1 METLIT
7 PVHQIYMQHLQPL
20 SRVKVSEIMDLV
32 SLKEKTVMYDVQKTP
47 DFIGRN
53 RRAVRNAGRERGKE
67 TGPLKAPGQRRRE
80 KASDT
85 VEISKSYLD
94 KLLQMCLAPQQ
105 SVALDTTS
113 ATTDT
118 KLPTAP
124 GPTGHIMTDLNRGP
138 RPCPAPN
145 ADGLSNRRSEQA
157 AAALSPQEQ
166 WLSDLAQQRTEQ
178 IAKREEEKLR
188 KRTEDPPEEY
198 FPWGRP
204 GGGAP
209 IRTVS
214 GTLLTN
220 YSTRG
225 QAVEDMRNTLQHS
238 LEGRAPRRSVEN
250 MRNTLQHSM
259 EGRAPCRSV

>member
-1 METLIT
+1 
-7 PVHQIYMQHLQPL
+7 
-20 SRVKVSEIMDLV
+20 
-32 SLKEKTVMYDVQKTP
+32 MYVQKTP

-53 RRAVRNAGRERGKE
+53 RRAVRNVGRERGKE

-80 KASDT
+80 KGSDT

-113 ATTDT
+113 ATT
-118 KLPTAP
+118 LPTAP
-124 GPTGHIMTDLNRGP
+124 GPTGRIKPDHNHGP

-225 QAVEDMRNTLQHS
+225 QAVEDMRNTLWHS
-238 LEGRAPRRSVEN
+238 LEGQGAPRRSV
-250 MRNTLQHSM
+250 LHV
-259 EGRAPCRSV
+259 SV